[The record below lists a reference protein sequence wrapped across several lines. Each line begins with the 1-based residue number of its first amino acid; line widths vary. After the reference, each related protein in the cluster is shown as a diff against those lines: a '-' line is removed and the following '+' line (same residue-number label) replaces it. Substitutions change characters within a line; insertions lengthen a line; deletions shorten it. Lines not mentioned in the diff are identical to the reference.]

1 MNSSSGGNLF
11 LFLELLTRWKNFI
24 LWFVCVS
31 VIIAIAVAMLLT
43 PWYKAKAVLLPSRG
57 DALPVGKYTELSEMS
72 SLTSG
77 LDLPALVTAADVHAK
92 ILEGQTISD
101 RMIEQFGLKQEY
113 PRLKQH
119 ELYEALADH
128 AKFRVTEVGLLEI
141 TVEHPDPVK
150 AAAMANAY
158 SVELNRIARELL
170 NAKARSKRIF
180 IEERLTDVKLEV
192 DSARQAFQRFQLSS
206 RTVDVPRQ
214 TEMALTQASDIR
226 SQLARLDMDIETTER
241 TLASDHPDL
250 KNMYKRRQT
259 LAARMQQIERGTRD
273 TGYLNVPLTAMPGVR
288 DQFLQM
294 STRVALAE
302 SLQVILLGQLEQA
315 RIQELEST
323 PSVAVIDS
331 ANVPTLRS
339 RPKRT
344 FIVAGSAILAA
355 ILAIC
360 FAGSINYLHV
370 LRKSDPAN
378 FDRARSFVV
387 GYFGWIPGLRKG
399 IDAG

>member
-1 MNSSSGGNLF
+1 MNNSSGGNLF
-11 LFLELLTRWKNFI
+11 LFLELLTRWRTFI
-24 LWFVCVS
+24 LSFIVVAL
-31 VIIAIAVAMLLT
+31 VISIAVAMLIT

-101 RMIEQFGLKQEY
+101 RIIKQFELKQEY
-113 PRLKQH
+113 PGLKQH

-150 AAAMANAY
+150 AAAMTNAY
-158 SVELNRIARELL
+158 TVELNRIARELL

-180 IEERLTDVKLEV
+180 IEERLADVKREV
-192 DSARQAFQRFQLSS
+192 DTARQAFQRFQLSS

-214 TEMALTQASDIR
+214 TEMALIQASDIR

-331 ANVPTLRS
+331 ANVPTLRT

-355 ILAIC
+355 ILAIS

-370 LRKSDPAN
+370 LRKSDAAN